1 MSFFEN
7 FSIIFQDL
15 EDKIHSLTT
24 KDYYEDLDITNLN
37 TTNAGINKLYTSTAT
52 ISTATISTA
61 TISTATISTA
71 TISNIFLNTG
81 DATLKLYSG
90 KTTDGKNDGS
100 ICF

>member
-52 ISTATISTA
+52 ISSATISSATISTA
-61 TISTATISTA
+61 TISSV
-71 TISNIFLNTG
+71 FLNTG